1 MCCARLCSLIAWVH
15 RASLAGS
22 DAGENTRT
30 DTPSTE
36 PQPLIEQDESTQD
49 HDDPHSDTQVVIK
62 RLRAIHW
69 VSADLMICSH
79 LHILRCAVLNNRSC
93 S

>member
-1 MCCARLCSLIAWVH
+1 MCGVRLSSLIACVY

-22 DAGENTRT
+22 DVGENTRT

-49 HDDPHSDTQVVIK
+49 HDDAHSDAQVVIK

-79 LHILRCAVLNNRSC
+79 LHNLQCVVVNARYC